1 MNRHRVPLM
10 ILMIGLFTTVH
21 QMAGVAWAGVPDS
34 DREEQWE
41 FYLPLSYVSSEEFG
55 SEGGTSVE
63 LHSDMSFGFGFGYNF
78 NERFIVG
85 FELTFMDMNFDA
97 SIAVDD
103 MPMGGDGVVDSF
115 DQVSGTL
122 DASTAQITV
131 KYNILERAVTPFIRA
146 GLGSTYVDTNI
157 ATGQLSGSCWWHP
170 YWGYICTTWLETY
183 DDTSFSYGGG
193 IGVRGE
199 MTDRFYLEFS
209 FNKLWIDADVG
220 DNPDF
225 SAYRLQVGWMF

>member
-1 MNRHRVPLM
+1 MNRRRVPLM

-34 DREEQWE
+34 DREDRWE
-41 FYLPLSYVSSEEFG
+41 FYLPLSFVDSEEFG

-63 LHSDMSFGFGFGYNF
+63 VDSGTSFGVGFGYNF
-78 NERFIVG
+78 NERFILG
-85 FELTFMDMNFDA
+85 FELTFMDMDFDA
-97 SIAVDD
+97 RIGEDTN
-103 MPMGGDGVVDSF
+103 MDGIVDSF
-115 DQVSGTL
+115 EQVSGSL
-122 DASTAQITV
+122 DATTAQITV

-146 GLGSTYVDTNI
+146 GLGSTYVDSNI
-157 ATGQLSGSCWWHP
+157 ATGQLTTGCWWHP
-170 YWGYICTTWLETY
+170 WWGYICTTWLETY